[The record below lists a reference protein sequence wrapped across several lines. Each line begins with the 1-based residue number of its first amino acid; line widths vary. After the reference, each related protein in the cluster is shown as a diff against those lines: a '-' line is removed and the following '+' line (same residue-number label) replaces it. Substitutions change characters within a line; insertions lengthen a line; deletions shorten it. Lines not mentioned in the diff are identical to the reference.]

1 MPSQAFF
8 TTVAGLSLSLAGFAS
23 LIAWLRVDPT
33 AWDPI
38 NLWRVK
44 TIVRHAL
51 MISFLALALTPVAEL
66 VESPVSRIRVGS
78 GLLLAFALSEVLRHR
93 RREPEIWP
101 GRSWELFLAVNAAF
115 VAFQGFNI
123 SRASTALLQ
132 LGYLVLLTSPAGI
145 FYNFVHELGG
155 APSPDQPV
163 EPGSPLAP

>member
-1 MPSQAFF
+1 MRSQAFF

-66 VESPVSRIRVGS
+66 VDSPTARVRIGA
-78 GLLLAFALSEVLRHR
+78 GMLIAFALAEMVRHR
-93 RREPEIWP
+93 RREPAIWP
-101 GRSWELFLAVNAAF
+101 GRSWELFLSANGAF
-115 VAFQGFNI
+115 IAFQAFNI

-132 LGYLVLLTSPAGI
+132 LGHLILLTSPAAI
-145 FYNFVHELGG
+145 FSNFVHELG
-155 APSPDQPV
+155 APSP
-163 EPGSPLAP
+163 E